1 MSVSDLEPVKTTS
14 GNGVNKTFDFDFLIN
29 NESEL
34 LVQYTD
40 SNGVQSSLV
49 LNTDYS
55 INAVG
60 NPAGSFITFPLASS
74 SHSILSSNEKI
85 TLSLDLK
92 FKQEGGY
99 NTSGG
104 LTLGALENS
113 FDYLTRIAQ
122 ILRRKIDRCVK
133 VKEGSG
139 VNPDELVANLEAS
152 ALAAANSASDAAQT
166 LNDLN
171 STLTSA
177 VSSATSAAS
186 SSATEA
192 AASAAI
198 SVSNAQA
205 AATSATNA
213 QAAAGSLGTLITASG
228 DEGKF
233 LQVATPYNTG
243 YVKKT
248 AAEVRA
254 ILDINAARLNSDRL
268 YDGVDLST
276 KFATEIA
283 GYASVWAWIKARTQA
298 GNFDG
303 IHVGDYIPFTL
314 SAGTAGGI
322 SVAQQSMKAQIAG
335 IDTYYGF
342 GDTPVAHH
350 IDFVSKDVIDTPIQ
364 WQPNDNNNG
373 TSVTSSP
380 WLSSKVYAW
389 LNGVNNYTTSSY
401 GSAAHGLSA
410 SGSGILQLLPA
421 ALQSAIVTK
430 RQLLEYRYS
439 SSGLLTYDNSWAWGD
454 MGALWLPHEI
464 EVYGCQIWSACN
476 YSNGTYSHGSMGGV
490 HYPLFACQGGYHG
503 RVKTNS
509 SGSRASWWLSAVYG
523 GSSAVACVV
532 DSSGVASGA
541 FCSYSSVCV
550 PVCFR
555 IA

>member
-1 MSVSDLEPVKTTS
+1 MTVPAIEPVVTYS
-14 GNGVNKTFDFDFLIN
+14 GNGSATTFNFGFLIN
-29 NESEL
+29 AESEL
-34 LVQYTD
+34 SVQFTNSD
-40 SNGVQSSLV
+40 GVQTDLV

-55 INAVG
+55 IHETG
-60 NPAGSFITFPLASS
+60 NSNGSYITFPLGTST
-74 SHSILSSNEKI
+74 HSVLGTTEKI
-85 TLSLDLK
+85 TLSMVLPVNQEVPFGISTGLD
-92 FKQEGGY
+92 F
-99 NTSGG
+99 TV
-104 LTLGALENS
+104 LERS
-113 FDYLTRIAQ
+113 FDYLTRIDQ
-122 ILRRKIDRCVK
+122 IQERKLERCVK

-139 VNPDELVANLEAS
+139 VDPDNLIASIDDSVSIASGYAS
-152 ALAAANSASDAAQT
+152 AAA
-166 LNDLN
+166 
-171 STLTSA
+171 
-177 VSSATSAAS
+177 SSATSAAS
-186 SSATEA
+186 SANSATT
-192 AASAAI
+192 S
-198 SVSNAQA
+198 
-205 AATSATNA
+205 ATSASTSAASVAALLSGNTAITLKGNTFNGVNQLVQTNA
-213 QAAAGSLGTLITASG
+213 SGQLPALDGSLLTN
-228 DEGKF
+228 
-233 LQVATPYNTG
+233 V
-243 YVKKT
+243 
-248 AAEVRA
+248 
-254 ILDINAARLNSDRL
+254 NSVTNKQADRI
-268 YDGVDLST
+268 YDGVDLSI

-322 SVAQQSMKAQIAG
+322 AVTQQSMKAQIAG

-350 IDFVSKDVIDTPIQ
+350 IDFVSKDVIDTPVQ

-410 SGSGILQLLPA
+410 SGAGILQLLPV

-439 SSGLLTYDNSWAWGD
+439 SSGLLTYDNNWAWGD
-454 MGALWLPHEI
+454 MGNLWLPHEI
-464 EVYGCQIWSACN
+464 EVYGCQIWSSCN
-476 YSNGTYSHGSMGGV
+476 YSNGTYAHGSMGGV

-509 SGSRASWWLSAVYG
+509 SGGRAHWWLSAVYG
-523 GSSAVACVV
+523 GTSTDACVV
-532 DSSGVASGA
+532 DNNGGA
-541 FCSYSSVCV
+541 GNANCSYSSVCV